1 MMMSDGS
8 VREPRMA
15 LDISRE
21 SVALA
26 ASLPL
31 APPPSPQTSLKTMES
46 EGRKEKERAKV
57 MSEAEV
63 ERLRAATRKY
73 HALMELLAT
82 EAGYLMDLRALVTVY
97 LEHVPGSSTSPTL
110 SIPSLGLSRSIPSSR
125 SSFLLPHPSPSTSAS
140 SHLSVTDDI
149 GHGTAEKEKKR
160 DKSRERLKDKERHKE
175 KHKAKSSEKE
185 NTKGR
190 DGGKHRHK
198 GKEKQVHHSR
208 KHAQAPA
215 RRPILADKDVS
226 AICRNA
232 QELLAFHDR
241 FVCELRDAMVG
252 FGLSRAFEMGERK
265 EEVALKPDG
274 SEAAALPTIDQAVA
288 IVAEAF
294 VTESPSFSVYE
305 GFCPGHNEAVNLIR
319 NVQENYPVEWDAYE
333 QRCSLLVAHQF
344 NLVNA
349 PTDSHSDGHGVDGPL
364 GMPTSATV
372 SPLNPPVVEGTRT
385 KRRHS
390 TSSLTTPFSTSHAD
404 LPKVTANGP
413 EPVGG
418 EHSRSKSG
426 QEYSNVFSRQQS
438 QQATR
443 LRLLDYLIK
452 PVQRVCKY
460 PLLIDQLRT
469 KRARTQS
476 AVDPSTRPSRAP
488 SIRNFRALIQDG
500 GDVVERAGEAMRL
513 VVSLVNRASETQARL
528 VRSSLITSRM
538 VFTQP
543 TVGSSKDGHASS
555 PTVRTQDLSPE
566 LLASFG
572 AVRLAGAL
580 DVVHHPSALHM
591 VSTGSM
597 RAKYFGAFLYAG
609 GYLILVKIPRN
620 GKVYEPRY
628 WFSLVGF
635 DLFDF
640 EGDESSLPFSFH
652 LCGHGHH
659 LQLAAACQP
668 EKAIWINAIQDA
680 LSHDAPWT
688 GEPPSSLLLEDKV
701 LSAPPIDDVP
711 SEWSTAPLP
720 TIQSDSELEGQAR
733 DQPPDQAAHGR
744 GRPEVKSR
752 SPARIDS
759 LSFRYE
765 QQAQMAS
772 FAALSRRSSTAS
784 VKAFFSPMTLDP
796 STRIPR
802 PSAQVRQ
809 QVDHGLHDVYSE
821 QCLAARSHATM
832 KHEDLFKRPLA
843 TMSRS
848 NSGLSI
854 SGAMGLAA
862 KRRYD
867 MVSGKRGSLDGG
879 KEHDLDIGSKR
890 LSTLPGGAKSPASP
904 QKRLKKPLPSLV
916 PTVPSTLAKVDSEAE
931 SEGQTTQ
938 SPVGLLDSPFPP
950 SQCSSTTSS
959 NLPSPVDVVGPILGD
974 LAQDATLRPSD
985 VLTASAEDWRPK
997 RTRSMVDNV
1006 KYFFQSRPASPCST
1020 SSHQSATPPPLPPK
1034 QLEVEPQTPPPPSS
1048 LTQWWR
1054 KGSLRR
1060 RVQSSPDVPGE
1071 ESPGPPPLLSRA
1083 SADGRGTFLMQTP
1096 EESMLQ
1102 PSVSSPPSPAAG
1114 TPSSSR
1120 RVNLNDSAP
1129 TRRRSLFAPSSRQ
1142 REYPLSQPPQP
1153 SPDGSSAI
1161 PRRSLRNVWFF
1172 QRSNSFTPMDG
1183 KEPDS

>member
-1 MMMSDGS
+1 MT
-8 VREPRMA
+8 A
-15 LDISRE
+15 
-21 SVALA
+21 
-26 ASLPL
+26 
-31 APPPSPQTSLKTMES
+31 ES
-46 EGRKEKERAKV
+46 EGWKEREREKEEAKV

-82 EAGYLMDLRALVTVY
+82 EAGYLMDLRALVTVT
-97 LEHVPGSSTSPTL
+97 G
-110 SIPSLGLSRSIPSSR
+110 
-125 SSFLLPHPSPSTSAS
+125 A
-140 SHLSVTDDI
+140 
-149 GHGTAEKEKKR
+149 AEKEKKR
-160 DKSRERLKDKERHKE
+160 DKSRERLKDKDKHKD
-175 KHKAKSSEKE
+175 KHKARSSEKE

-190 DGGKHRHK
+190 DAGKHRHK
-198 GKEKQVHHSR
+198 GKEKVDAAAHDAEEEEKEDSVAGHEALGPAPPRSQTHHR
-208 KHAQAPA
+208 KHAQT
-215 RRPILADKDVS
+215 RRPILAERGVS

-232 QELLAFHDR
+232 QELLAFHGR
-241 FVCELRDAMVG
+241 FVSELREALVG

-265 EEVALKPDG
+265 EEVAMKLDG
-274 SEAAALPTIDQAVA
+274 SEAAVLPTIDQAVA
-288 IVAEAF
+288 IVAEKF
-294 VTESPSFSVYE
+294 VTESQSFSIYE

-319 NVQENYPVEWDAYE
+319 NVQENYPNEWDAYE

-344 NLVNA
+344 DLVN
-349 PTDSHSDGHGVDGPL
+349 PSPESHSDGHGADGVF
-364 GMPTSATV
+364 GMPTSATI

-390 TSSLTTPFSTSHAD
+390 TSSLTLPFSTSHAD
-404 LPKVTANGP
+404 LPKVTANRS
-413 EPVGG
+413 EPIGG
-418 EHSRSKSG
+418 EHSRSRSG
-426 QEYSNVFSRQQS
+426 HEHTNVLLRQHS

-460 PLLIDQLRT
+460 PLLVDQLRT

-488 SIRNFRALIQDG
+488 SVRDFRALIHEG

-555 PTVRTQDLSPE
+555 PAGASSPVSPTRTQDLSPDFV
-566 LLASFG
+566 ASLG

-591 VSTGSM
+591 VSAGSM
-597 RAKYFGAFLYAG
+597 RAKYFGAFLYSG

-652 LCGHGHH
+652 ICGHGHH

-668 EKAIWINAIQDA
+668 EKVIWINAIQEA
-680 LSHDAPWT
+680 LSHGAPWT
-688 GEPPSSLLLEDKV
+688 SEPPSSLLLEDKV
-701 LSAPPIDDVP
+701 QSAPAVDEGP
-711 SEWSTAPLP
+711 SEWSAAPLP
-720 TIQSDSELEGQAR
+720 TIQSDPELEGQAR

-744 GRPEVKSR
+744 GRPELKSR
-752 SPARIDS
+752 PPSRIDT
-759 LSFRYE
+759 LSFRHE

-809 QVDHGLHDVYSE
+809 QVDHGLHDVYSD

-832 KHEDLFKRPLA
+832 KHEDLFKRPLPA
-843 TMSRS
+843 MTRS

-867 MVSGKRGSLDGG
+867 MVSGKRASLDGG
-879 KEHDLDIGSKR
+879 REHDPDIGSKR
-890 LSTLPGGAKSPASP
+890 LSTLPGRAKPPASP

-916 PTVPSTLAKVDSEAE
+916 PTVPSNLAKVESEAE
-931 SEGQTTQ
+931 SDSQTTQ
-938 SPVGLLDSPFPP
+938 SPAGLMDSPFPP

-959 NLPSPVDVVGPILGD
+959 NLPSPIDIIDPILGD
-974 LAQDATLRPSD
+974 IAQDATLRPSD
-985 VLTASAEDWRPK
+985 VLTAPVEDWRPK

-1006 KYFFQSRPASPCST
+1006 KYFFQSRPASPSSA

-1034 QLEVEPQTPPPPSS
+1034 QLEVDPQTPPPPSS

-1060 RVQSSPDVPGE
+1060 RVQSSPDVPGDE
-1071 ESPGPPPLLSRA
+1071 AQDPPPLVSRA
-1083 SADGRGTFLMQTP
+1083 SADGRGTFLVQTS
-1096 EESMLQ
+1096 EEPMLQ
-1102 PSVSSPPSPAAG
+1102 PSVSSPASPAAG
-1114 TPSSSR
+1114 TPGSSR
-1120 RVNLNDSAP
+1120 RVSINDSTP
-1129 TRRRSLFAPSSRQ
+1129 TRRRSLFAPTSRQ
-1142 REYPLSQPPQP
+1142 HEIPSPQP
-1153 SPDGSSAI
+1153 SPGGSSVI

-1172 QRSNSFTPMDG
+1172 QRSNSFTPMDV
-1183 KEPDS
+1183 KEPVS